1 MIRLVCPQ
9 ARRNWIRLPGPPEGR
24 RAEVRGVGRV
34 VRVDLGS
41 DNKIG
46 VAVKFDRIDL
56 SAEELESIT

>member
-1 MIRLVCPQ
+1 
-9 ARRNWIRLPGPPEGR
+9 
-24 RAEVRGVGRV
+24 VGRV